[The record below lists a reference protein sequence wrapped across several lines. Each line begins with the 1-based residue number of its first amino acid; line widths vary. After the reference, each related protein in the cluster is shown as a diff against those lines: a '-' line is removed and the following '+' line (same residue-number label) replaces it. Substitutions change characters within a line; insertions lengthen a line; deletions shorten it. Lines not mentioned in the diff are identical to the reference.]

1 MKLLRSHHHGRPPQP
16 SPRPGRLAVA
26 LSKWMIYAAVVAGL
40 GRGPAWAQ
48 LGGSPGSL
56 FTPSGRLSDP
66 TRDVRAG
73 EIGDIVT
80 IVVSDTASA
89 VANGVTNTSRKSS
102 VASGITGLAGFSN
115 TAGRLSNLAG
125 ASNNQQLQGQGQT
138 SRNMTI
144 STTVS
149 ARVVEVTANG
159 SLVIEGVKHIGINSE
174 KQTILLRGTVRPD
187 DLTPANTVASNQV
200 ADLSIQINGKG
211 VVGDA
216 IKRPFALYRILLG
229 LLPF

>member
-1 MKLLRSHHHGRPPQP
+1 MRILLRFWCAA
-16 SPRPGRLAVA
+16 LA
-26 LSKWMIYAAVVAGL
+26 ICIGAA
-40 GRGPAWAQ
+40 PARAQ
-48 LGGSPGSL
+48 LGSSPGSL

-102 VASGITGLAGFSN
+102 TSGGITGLAGFTNAS
-115 TAGRLSNLAG
+115 GRLANLAG
-125 ASNNQQLQGQGQT
+125 ATGNQQLQGQGQT
-138 SRNMTI
+138 SRNMTLA
-144 STTVS
+144 TTVS
-149 ARVVEVTANG
+149 ARVVDVTANG
-159 SLVIEGVKHIGINSE
+159 NLMVEGVKNIGVNSE
-174 KQTILLRGTVRPD
+174 KQTIVLRGMVRPS
-187 DLTPANTVASNQV
+187 DLTPANTVTSNQV

-216 IKRPFALYRILLG
+216 VRRPFFLYRILLG